1 MARRLATAFKS
12 SLYVFCVGVS
22 RALLAMLFRFRVRGR
37 ENINPD
43 ERYIAVA
50 RHRSY
55 WDILVVAAALGVRHR
70 IHFIA
75 RKGLLK
81 AVPIVQ
87 PLIRAYSTI
96 IDRDRFTL
104 ADFRRMLDAVRREKL
119 VLIFPEGT
127 TRLRVD
133 AKGGAVYFASAAGKR
148 ILPINIQ
155 AVGPYPP
162 KYPFRFPRITV
173 SIGRA
178 LDPEELGTGQE
189 GARADRLREMSDELM
204 ARVDR
209 A

>member
-1 MARRLATAFKS
+1 VLAI
-12 SLYVFCVGVS
+12 
-22 RALLAMLFRFRVRGR
+22 LFRLRVRGR
-37 ENINPD
+37 DNVHPD
-43 ERYIAVA
+43 ESYVAVA

-55 WDILVVAAALGVRHR
+55 WDILVVAAALGVRNR

-81 AVPIVQ
+81 AVPVVQ

-96 IDRDRFTL
+96 IDRDHFSM
-104 ADFRRMLDAVRREKL
+104 ADFRKMLDAVRRERL
-119 VLIFPEGT
+119 VFIFPEGT
-127 TRLRVD
+127 TRHRVD

-162 KYPFRFPRITV
+162 RYPFRFPRITV

-178 LDPEELGTGQE
+178 LDPKDLGEDRE
-189 GARADRLREMSDELM
+189 GTRSDKLRDMSEQLM
-204 ARVDR
+204 ARVDSV
-209 A
+209 

>member
-1 MARRLATAFKS
+1 
-12 SLYVFCVGVS
+12 VFCVLVS
-22 RALLAMLFRFRVRGR
+22 RCLLALFFRLRIRGR
-37 ENINPD
+37 ENVRPD
-43 ERYIAVA
+43 GAYIAVA

-55 WDILVVAAALGVRHR
+55 WDILVVAAALGVRNR

-96 IDRDRFTL
+96 IDRDHFGI
-104 ADFRRMLDAVRREKL
+104 ADFRRMLEAVRRERL
-119 VLIFPEGT
+119 VFIFPEGT
-127 TRLRVD
+127 TRHRVD

-173 SIGRA
+173 SIGKA
-178 LDPEELGTGQE
+178 FDPVELGDD
-189 GARADRLREMSDELM
+189 GAGTRSDKLRDMSEALM
-204 ARVDR
+204 ARVDSV
-209 A
+209 